1 MTPGLVEKYP
11 LSWTEPTN
19 GHIRED
25 NASSTPGHSDTSDR
39 NINGFTRSASSTQ
52 LASISESNGTPRD
65 NALRRTLSENVLID
79 SQGNPPDSWYRRTVD
94 NLAHVQGAANGG
106 ETELKQA
113 TPSDLKTK
121 ITVSHFSLEP
131 PGATEEELLESHGI
145 RKSRVPIKDD
155 KASTISRSLS
165 RFARRSWVSRSR
177 SSSPSPVVLDLG
189 HEGEASSSTSMSL
202 SSSALNTS
210 ADSAIADRPSNG
222 RRRPLS
228 TMMGRVPS
236 DPSVPS
242 VPAIPTSYS
251 TDKLSLTLDQVSG
264 QDPPVPSLTSWE
276 PSHGTGADSPRKRDD
291 LSSAFRT
298 LDGDFQKH
306 SRTSSLKTAVVRS
319 ALLPF
324 LRTYA
329 KHPSNTR
336 LRTEDLDRRINTLNK
351 WWVGLLSMLIGRN
364 GESVSGSDR
373 PTILDAVTSIMVRP
387 EWTLPYQAIYSRSD
401 RNARP
406 SLKSRSTTSLASES
420 SQFLT
425 ESISHNVKNLYA
437 QNLLS
442 QMAYVVEK
450 MSSRSVPASVV
461 TFCGKAIAY
470 AFFYCDGIAEI
481 LVRLWATPHET
492 IRRVLAEH
500 QLPRDAD
507 LKSSMNLV
515 VPSFPSGL
523 HGLGFQSVKATVQ
536 HLRLRP
542 HFPIGAARINWYGPW
557 VRRWAGRDTDLF
569 FIFTRSYYNLMY
581 GCLPPGLMP
590 QGRLCAPGYILLQAQ
605 VLSNLDT
612 IIQRSNNQSPLEPAF
627 ASSFQYNEIFG
638 EADASAPILP
648 LSPAA
653 TNRSMAENRLII
665 LLRDYL
671 SGSTSLFEDSK
682 LMFAESFESLLKAAV
697 RRVSVFNY
705 NACFTLCD
713 FMEEALAILYRYSTS
728 SPSNYTTLDWPFW
741 LSVCRQMIESQNTM
755 TQLRVYAF
763 LYSLWGIINAEASRK
778 YQVCLEWLL
787 DEEYFYAQ
795 KIVKTLARRLDHVW
809 CTFLYLQDDIL
820 SKGGSRLSTAPCS
833 PAPSR
838 QLHIIRNDSQPS
850 PGGMFLTFDSILSL
864 PSSTQS
870 TAYERHGSLRTMTG
884 TKELTATKK
893 TPSMGKKSWSILK
906 NIMPFTTSATDSA
919 PSNTGQDSM
928 KVKSSNK
935 QTPSDPSGA
944 SSQNTAGRQESPV
957 FRARSFKFSLEWI
970 GDEASAFGKER
981 QLYRPRPPVPP
992 SDRLEPLEV
1001 SVMDDSVYKP
1011 GGAAINVGKYTGRAL
1026 AEWDLLLAEFDEF
1039 FERRRTEGVP
1049 NPSQIETPTLGV
1061 ETFRR
1066 PG

>member
-1 MTPGLVEKYP
+1 MTPGLAEKYP
-11 LSWTEPTN
+11 LSWTQPTN
-19 GHIRED
+19 GHSREG
-25 NASSTPGHSDTSDR
+25 NASSTPCHSDTSDS

-52 LASISESNGTPRD
+52 LGSISETNGTPRD
-65 NALRRTLSENVLID
+65 NLRRTLSENVLIE

-106 ETELKQA
+106 EPELKQA

-121 ITVSHFSLEP
+121 ITVSHFTLDP
-131 PGATEEELLESHGI
+131 PGATEEELLESHGT
-145 RKSRVPIKDD
+145 RKTRLPVKDD
-155 KASTISRSLS
+155 KTSTISRSLS

-177 SSSPSPVVLDLG
+177 SSSPSPVVLDLK
-189 HEGEASSSTSMSL
+189 HKGEASSSTSTSL
-202 SSSALNTS
+202 PSSALNTS
-210 ADSAIADRPSNG
+210 ADSAIADRPSKG

-251 TDKLSLTLDQVSG
+251 TDKLSLTLDQLSG

-306 SRTSSLKTAVVRS
+306 VTPAPGRLCFTNISVTKFQSRTSSLKTAVVRS

-461 TFCGKAIAY
+461 TFCGKATAY

-500 QLPRDAD
+500 QLPRDAN
-507 LKSSMNLV
+507 LKSSMNIV

-536 HLRLRP
+536 HLRLQP

-581 GCLPPGLMP
+581 GCLPPGLMS

-627 ASSFQYNEIFG
+627 ASSFQYNELFG

-648 LSPAA
+648 LSPTA

-671 SGSTSLFEDSK
+671 SGSTSLSEEAK
-682 LMFAESFESLLKAAV
+682 QMFAESFESLLKAAV

-713 FMEEALAILYRYSTS
+713 FMEEALAIL
-728 SPSNYTTLDWPFW
+728 
-741 LSVCRQMIESQNTM
+741 
-755 TQLRVYAF
+755 
-763 LYSLWGIINAEASRK
+763 
-778 YQVCLEWLL
+778 
-787 DEEYFYAQ
+787 
-795 KIVKTLARRLDHVW
+795 KIVQTLARRLDYVW
-809 CTFLYLQDDIL
+809 STFLYLQDDTL
-820 SKGGSRLSTAPCS
+820 SKGGPRLSTAPCS

-884 TKELTATKK
+884 TKELSASKK
-893 TPSMGKKSWSILK
+893 TPSMGKKSWSVLK
-906 NIMPFTTSATDSA
+906 NIMPFTTSAMDSA

-928 KVKSSNK
+928 KVTSSNK
-935 QTPSDPSGA
+935 QTPSDPSRA
-944 SSQNTAGRQESPV
+944 SSQNSTGRQESPV

-970 GDEASAFGKER
+970 GDETSAFGKER
-981 QLYRPRPPVPP
+981 QLYRPRPPVSP
-992 SDRLEPLEV
+992 SNRLEPLEV
-1001 SVMDDSVYKP
+1001 SVMDDNVYKAR
-1011 GGAAINVGKYTGRAL
+1011 GAAINVGKYTGRAL

-1049 NPSQIETPTLGV
+1049 NPSQTETPTLGV